1 MPKLGISNA
10 WTPGIL
16 GCHLS
21 VLADQE
27 QLPSDQ
33 TVISTFA
40 HAQYLS
46 MMPEGKKQKKRKYYF
61 SINLLQQ
68 WIYKFKFECISG

>member
-10 WTPGIL
+10 WNPGIL

-27 QLPSDQ
+27 QLSSDQ
-33 TVISTFA
+33 TVIGTFA
-40 HAQYLS
+40 HAHLS
-46 MMPEGKKQKKRKYYF
+46 MMPEGTKQKKRKYYF

-68 WIYKFKFECISG
+68 WSYKFKFECISG